1 MCRKTLLGLAIG
13 LVTVTMFFVG
23 CDRTKKEATQ
33 SGDPRYPIT
42 ISIFTSDAAQQPN
55 RDNKIYKYL
64 NEKLNV
70 TFTWD
75 ILVGEI
81 AQKRGI
87 MIAGG
92 DYPDIV
98 AADDAFIDAGT
109 FIPLDDLVD
118 RYGPRIKEHFGDVWD
133 KQRSADGNVYYLT
146 TWGVFTGRDQSP
158 YYGDSAMWIQKEILK
173 EAGYPKIVTLDQYF
187 DLIINYSKKHPTING
202 QPVVPFTILT
212 YDWHAFCLWNPPN
225 FLAGYP
231 NEGNGTVDPVT
242 HEYKNFFTQDISKR
256 WFKKLNELNAQG
268 YVDRSAF
275 TENYDQYL
283 AKLATGRVLGIHDQR
298 WQFANAMDALR
309 DQGMYNRTMAPL
321 PIVYNETTRPRYRNR
336 TIPNLGRGMGI
347 SIKAKDPVRIMRFL
361 NDFMAEEIQRTMSWG
376 IEGEDWQW
384 NDKHEPYRTQEQRTN
399 WNNQAWQEQNRAI
412 LARNIFP
419 TWEGSFTDGYP
430 TELEN
435 YYPEREANAREE
447 DKELWAAYG
456 VTSDAELMDKD
467 PPPNSLW
474 FPTWNMPAPPDGS
487 EAQIAYQRCELSMKK
502 YLPQIILANP
512 LDFEGLWAE
521 YVDEMNKNGIA
532 KYETYMQEQLN
543 RRIEEWSEN

>member
-1 MCRKTLLGLAIG
+1 MKKSTFWVLAI
-13 LVTVTMFFVG
+13 MAAAFVLNSCKG
-23 CDRTKKEATQ
+23 KETERGAT
-33 SGDPRYPIT
+33 GDPNYPIT
-42 ISIFTSDAAQQPN
+42 ISIFTTDAAQQPN
-55 RDNKIYKYL
+55 PDNKMYKYL
-64 NEKLNV
+64 EEKLNV

-75 ILVGEI
+75 ILVGEV
-81 AQKRGI
+81 AQKRGV
-87 MIAGG
+87 MIASG

-98 AADDAFIDAGT
+98 AADDNFIDAGA
-109 FIPLDDLVD
+109 FIPLDNLVD
-118 RYGPRIKEHFGDVWD
+118 QYGPRIKEHFGGEWD
-133 KQRSADGNVYYLT
+133 KQRSADGNIYYLT
-146 TWGVFTGRDQSP
+146 TWGIFTGRDQSP

-187 DLIINYSKKHPTING
+187 DLIINYAKKYPAING
-202 QPVVPFTILT
+202 QSVIPFTILT

-256 WFKKLNELNAQG
+256 WFKKLNELNSQG

-298 WQFANAMDALR
+298 WQFASAMDALR
-309 DQGMYNRTMAPL
+309 DQGMYNRTMVPL
-321 PIVYNETTRPRYRNR
+321 PVVYDETIRPHYRNR
-336 TIPNLGRGMGI
+336 LIPNLGRGMGI

-384 NDKHEPYRTQEQRTN
+384 NDKHEPYRTQKQRDN
-399 WNNQAWQEQNRAI
+399 WNNQSWQEQNRAI

-430 TELEN
+430 TALED
-435 YYPEREANAREE
+435 YYPEREANVREE

-474 FPTWNMPAPPDGS
+474 FPTWNMPNPPDGS

-502 YLPQIILANP
+502 YLPQIILASP
-512 LDFEGLWAE
+512 SDFERLWTE

-532 KYETYMQEQLN
+532 KYEAYMQEQLN
-543 RRIEEWSEN
+543 RRIEEWSK